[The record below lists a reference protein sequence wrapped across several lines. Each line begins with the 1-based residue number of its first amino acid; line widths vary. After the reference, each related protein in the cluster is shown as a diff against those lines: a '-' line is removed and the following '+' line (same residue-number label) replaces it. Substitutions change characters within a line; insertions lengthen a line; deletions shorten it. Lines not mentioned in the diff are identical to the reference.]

1 VSGRDY
7 LDNAKGMILMVKR
20 IAVLFCCLPLLGTV
34 GCVGQSAYEKKAVE
48 ATSLSRDLAEM
59 QRRNSE
65 LVRDN
70 EALRA
75 DITGL
80 RAKIDELDTTRK
92 RLELTISSGE
102 QTPYQFVA
110 ELEREKGRLR
120 EDLAKLHRTQD
131 DRVRTCSRI
140 YELFLERMKN
150 EIATGQVRLTE
161 LRGTIRLEL
170 LEEAFFDGTR
180 TELSPQGLSLLRKVA
195 ELLTENKDVDASV
208 ESLYE
213 IPVTHLD
220 DSGKQLTTW
229 RIPLLRS
236 LSVARYM
243 LKIGIGT
250 AALSTMTRGQFEL
263 ESNPGMV
270 TDKANAN
277 EIAILIS
284 VKECG

>member
-1 VSGRDY
+1 
-7 LDNAKGMILMVKR
+7 MKR
-20 IAVLFCCLPLLGTV
+20 ITVFFCCFSILGIV
-34 GCVGQSAYEKKAVE
+34 GCVGQSSYEKKAVE

-59 QRRNSE
+59 QRRNSD

-70 EALRA
+70 EVLRA
-75 DITGL
+75 DISGL
-80 RAKIDELDTTRK
+80 RAKVDELETTRK
-92 RLELTISSGE
+92 RLEQTISSGE
-102 QTPYQFVA
+102 QAPYQFVA
-110 ELEREKGRLR
+110 ELEREKRRLR
-120 EDLAKLHRTQD
+120 EDLAKLLRTQD

-140 YELFLERMKN
+140 YELFLEGMKN
-150 EIATGQVRLTE
+150 DIASGQVRLTE

-195 ELLTENKDVDASV
+195 ELLLDNKEVEATV

-213 IPVTHLD
+213 IPATHLD
-220 DSGKQLTTW
+220 DPGKQLTTW

-243 LKIGIGT
+243 LKVGIDSAT
-250 AALSTMTRGQFEL
+250 LSTMARGQFEF
-263 ESNPGMV
+263 ESNPGVV
-270 TDKANAN
+270 TDKTNAIG
-277 EIAILIS
+277 IAILIS